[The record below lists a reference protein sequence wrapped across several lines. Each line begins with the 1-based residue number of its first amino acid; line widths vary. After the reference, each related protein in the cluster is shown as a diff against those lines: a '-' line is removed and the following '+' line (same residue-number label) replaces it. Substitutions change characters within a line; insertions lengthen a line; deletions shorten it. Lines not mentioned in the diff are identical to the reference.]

1 MSEEKIKAVDEA
13 LSKVSNG
20 RRSFLKG
27 LLIGSAAI
35 AAALPLM
42 KSEALAQE
50 DNDNAPKKKKKK
62 KGGDNDN
69 Q

>member
-27 LLIGSAAI
+27 LLLGSAAI

-42 KSEALAQE
+42 KSEALAQ

>member
-13 LSKVSNG
+13 LSHVGKG

-27 LLIGSAAI
+27 LLVGSAL
-35 AAALPLM
+35 ALPLM
-42 KSEALAQE
+42 TTDALAQ
-50 DNDNAPKKKKKK
+50 DNDDNAPKKKKKK
-62 KGGDNDN
+62 KTADNDN